1 MSSDKIRIPNLKEG
15 DYAMKDKIIKNGIEY
30 VRQGDYY
37 IPNLALP
44 EETEYQIGKY
54 GSLRRTFLKEH
65 HNWFYSTMLMQ
76 GTLLKHL
83 AEIDETCHSTLK
95 DMMSKMAEQE
105 GVTEQLKATDQMTWV
120 QKMNSIKHRAEDF
133 IMREYVYGGFDL

>member
-1 MSSDKIRIPNLKEG
+1 
-15 DYAMKDKIIKNGIEY
+15 MKDKFIKNGIEY

-37 IPNLALP
+37 IPNLTVP
-44 EETEYQIGKY
+44 DETEYQIGKY

-65 HNWFYSTMLMQ
+65 HNWLYSTMLMQ

-95 DMMSKMAEQE
+95 DMMSKMAKQE
-105 GVTEQLKATDQMTWV
+105 GVTEQLKATDQMAWV
-120 QKMNSIKHRAEDF
+120 QKMNSIKHRAEEF
-133 IMREYVYGGFDL
+133 IFSEYVYAVVGAE

>member
-1 MSSDKIRIPNLKEG
+1 MEVENNMKE
-15 DYAMKDKIIKNGIEY
+15 KFIKNGIEY

-37 IPNLALP
+37 IPNLTVP
-44 EETEYQIGKY
+44 DEMEYQIGKY

-65 HNWFYSTMLMQ
+65 HNWLYSTMLMQ

-95 DMMSKMAEQE
+95 DMMSKMAKQE
-105 GVTEQLKATDQMTWV
+105 GVTEQLKATNQMLWV
-120 QKMNSIKHRAEDF
+120 QKINNIRNRAEKF
-133 IMREYVYGGFDL
+133 IMREYVYGGIFVMTVR

>member
-1 MSSDKIRIPNLKEG
+1 
-15 DYAMKDKIIKNGIEY
+15 MKDKFIKNGIEY

-37 IPNLALP
+37 IPNLTVP
-44 EETEYQIGKY
+44 DETEYQIGKY

-65 HNWFYSTMLMQ
+65 HNWLYSTMLMQ

-95 DMMSKMAEQE
+95 DMMSKMAKQE
-105 GVTEQLKATDQMTWV
+105 GVTEQLKAIDQMAWV
-120 QKMNSIKHRAEDF
+120 QKMNSIKHQAEEV
-133 IMREYVYGGFDL
+133 ILSEYVYAVVGAE

>member
-1 MSSDKIRIPNLKEG
+1 
-15 DYAMKDKIIKNGIEY
+15 MKDKFIKNGIEY
-30 VRQGDYY
+30 VRQGNYY
-37 IPNLALP
+37 IPNLTVP
-44 EETEYQIGKY
+44 NETEYQIGKY

-65 HNWFYSTMLMQ
+65 HNWLYSTMLMQ

-105 GVTEQLKATDQMTWV
+105 GVTEQLKATDQMAWV
-120 QKMNSIKHRAEDF
+120 QKMNSIKHRAEEF
-133 IMREYVYGGFDL
+133 IFSEYVYAVEGAE

>member
-1 MSSDKIRIPNLKEG
+1 
-15 DYAMKDKIIKNGIEY
+15 MKDKIIKNGIEY

-83 AEIDETCHSTLK
+83 AEIGETGHSTLK

-133 IMREYVYGGFDL
+133 VMREYVYGGFEE

>member
-1 MSSDKIRIPNLKEG
+1 MEAENKMKE
-15 DYAMKDKIIKNGIEY
+15 KFVKNGIEY

-54 GSLRRTFLKEH
+54 GSLRRTFLKED
-65 HNWFYSTMLMQ
+65 HNWFYSTMLLQ

-83 AEIDETCHSTLK
+83 AEIDEMCHSTLK

-133 IMREYVYGGFDL
+133 IMREYVYGGFEE

>member
-1 MSSDKIRIPNLKEG
+1 
-15 DYAMKDKIIKNGIEY
+15 MKNKFIKNGIEY

-37 IPNLALP
+37 IPNLTVP
-44 EETEYQIGKY
+44 DETEYQIGKY

-65 HNWFYSTMLMQ
+65 HNWMYSTMLMQ

-105 GVTEQLKATDQMTWV
+105 GVTEQLKTTDQMAWV
-120 QKMNSIKHRAEDF
+120 QKMNSIKHRAEEF
-133 IMREYVYGGFDL
+133 IFSEYVYAVEGAE

>member
-1 MSSDKIRIPNLKEG
+1 MPSDKIRIPNLKEG

-65 HNWFYSTMLMQ
+65 HNWFYSTILLQ

-133 IMREYVYGGFDL
+133 IMREYVYGGFEE

>member
-1 MSSDKIRIPNLKEG
+1 MEDKNKMKE
-15 DYAMKDKIIKNGIEY
+15 KFIENGVEY

-37 IPNLALP
+37 IPNRTVHD
-44 EETEYQIGKY
+44 ETEYQIGKY

-65 HNWFYSTMLMQ
+65 HNWLYSAMLLQ

-83 AEIDETCHSTLK
+83 AEIDETCHNCLK

-105 GVTEQLKATDQMTWV
+105 DVTEQLKATNQMDWV
-120 QKMNSIKHRAEDF
+120 QKMNSIKNRTEEY
-133 IMREYVYGGFDL
+133 ILNEYVYGGFDK

>member
-1 MSSDKIRIPNLKEG
+1 MPSDKISIPNLKEG

-54 GSLRRTFLKEH
+54 
-65 HNWFYSTMLMQ
+65 
-76 GTLLKHL
+76 
-83 AEIDETCHSTLK
+83 
-95 DMMSKMAEQE
+95 
-105 GVTEQLKATDQMTWV
+105 
-120 QKMNSIKHRAEDF
+120 
-133 IMREYVYGGFDL
+133 

>member
-1 MSSDKIRIPNLKEG
+1 MPSDKIRIPNLKEG

-105 GVTEQLKATDQMTWV
+105 GVTEQLKATDQMNWV

-133 IMREYVYGGFDL
+133 IMREHVYGGFEE

>member
-1 MSSDKIRIPNLKEG
+1 
-15 DYAMKDKIIKNGIEY
+15 MKDKFIKNGIEY

-37 IPNLALP
+37 IPNLTVP
-44 EETEYQIGKY
+44 DETEYQIGKY

-65 HNWFYSTMLMQ
+65 HNWLYSTLLMQ

-105 GVTEQLKATDQMTWV
+105 GVTEQLKATDQMAWV
-120 QKMNSIKHRAEDF
+120 QKMNSIKHRAEEF
-133 IMREYVYGGFDL
+133 ILLEYVYVMEGA

>member
-1 MSSDKIRIPNLKEG
+1 
-15 DYAMKDKIIKNGIEY
+15 MKDKIIKNGIEY

-54 GSLRRTFLKEH
+54 GRLRRTFLKEH
-65 HNWFYSTMLMQ
+65 HNWLYSTMLMQ

-83 AEIDETCHSTLK
+83 AEIDETCNSTLK
-95 DMMSKMAEQE
+95 YMMSKMAKQE
-105 GVTEQLKATDQMTWV
+105 GVTEQLKATDQMAWV
-120 QKMNSIKHRAEDF
+120 QKMNSIKHRAEEF
-133 IMREYVYGGFDL
+133 IFSEYVYAVESAE

>member
-1 MSSDKIRIPNLKEG
+1 MKE
-15 DYAMKDKIIKNGIEY
+15 KFIENEIEY

-44 EETEYQIGKY
+44 EETEYQIRKY

-65 HNWFYSTMLMQ
+65 HNWLYSTMLLQ

-83 AEIDETCHSTLK
+83 AEIDESCYGCIK

-105 GVTEQLKATDQMTWV
+105 GVTEQLKATDQMAWV
-120 QKMNSIKHRAEDF
+120 QKMNSIKHRAEEF
-133 IMREYVYGGFDL
+133 IMREYVYGGIFVMTVR

>member
-1 MSSDKIRIPNLKEG
+1 MEVENKMKE
-15 DYAMKDKIIKNGIEY
+15 KFIKNGIEY

-44 EETEYQIGKY
+44 KETEYQIGKY

-65 HNWFYSTMLMQ
+65 HNWLYSTMLMQ

-105 GVTEQLKATDQMTWV
+105 GVTEQLKATDQMAWV
-120 QKMNSIKHRAEDF
+120 QKMNSIKHRAEEF
-133 IMREYVYGGFDL
+133 IFSEYVYAVEGAE

>member
-1 MSSDKIRIPNLKEG
+1 
-15 DYAMKDKIIKNGIEY
+15 MKDKFIKNGIEY

-37 IPNLALP
+37 IPNLAVP
-44 EETEYQIGKY
+44 DETEYQIGKY

-65 HNWFYSTMLMQ
+65 HNWLYSTMLMQ

-95 DMMSKMAEQE
+95 DMMSKIAEQE
-105 GVTEQLKATDQMTWV
+105 GVTEQLKATDQMAWV
-120 QKMNSIKHRAEDF
+120 QKMNSIKHRTEEF
-133 IMREYVYGGFDL
+133 ILSEYVYAVVGAK